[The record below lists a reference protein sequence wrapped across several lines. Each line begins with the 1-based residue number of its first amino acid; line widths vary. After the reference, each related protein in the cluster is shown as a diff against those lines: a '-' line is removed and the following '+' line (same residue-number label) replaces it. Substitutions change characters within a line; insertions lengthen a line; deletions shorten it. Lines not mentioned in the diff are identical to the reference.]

1 MIELDIALLKALNG
15 LAIYG
20 LDKVMLFLSGT
31 LTWIPLFVYISWQLI
46 TTHGKKYGIYAVIL
60 ASLSVGM
67 SDLVSSRI
75 FKPTVQRH
83 RPSHTEKLQDE
94 LHYAK
99 DANGND
105 YRGGAFGF
113 YSSHASNF
121 AALTF
126 FVLLALPRH
135 YRLKTILILATVLT
149 SLSRI
154 YLGVHFPTDI
164 LMGWFMGGM
173 FGYVFYKLFSFI
185 KR

>member
-1 MIELDIALLKALNG
+1 MMALSSTAVWL
-15 LAIYG
+15 
-20 LDKVMLFLSGT
+20 
-31 LTWIPLFVYISWQLI
+31 PLFAYIIWQLFV
-46 TTHGKKYGIYAVIL
+46 THGKKFGIYAVLL
-60 ASLSVGM
+60 AALAVGV
-67 SDLVSSRI
+67 SDVVSSRI

-83 RPSHTEKLQDE
+83 RPSHNEKLQDE
-94 LHYAK
+94 LHYSK
-99 DANGND
+99 NRNGSE
-105 YRGGAFGF
+105 YRGGNYGF
-113 YSSHASNF
+113 YSTHASNF

-135 YRLKTILILATVLT
+135 YRLKTILILATILT

-173 FGYVFYKLFSFI
+173 FGYVFYKLFSFV

>member
-15 LAIYG
+15 LHIYG
-20 LDKVMLFLSGT
+20 LDKSMLVISGT
-31 LTWIPLFVYISWQLI
+31 LIWIPLFIYIIWQFV
-46 TTHGKKYGIYAVIL
+46 TTHGKKFGIYAVIL

-75 FKPTVQRH
+75 FKPTVQRQ
-83 RPSHTEKLQDE
+83 RPSYDE
-94 LHYAK
+94 NLKDGLHYAK
-99 DANGND
+99 DNNGND
-105 YRGGAFGF
+105 YRGGEFGF

-135 YRLKTILILATVLT
+135 YRLNTILIFATLLT

-173 FGYVFYKLFSFI
+173 FGYVFYRLFAFI

>member
-1 MIELDIALLKALNG
+1 MIEFDIALLKAING
-15 LAIYG
+15 LSVYG
-20 LDKVMLFLSGT
+20 LDKAMLFVSGT
-31 LTWIPLFVYISWQLI
+31 LIWIPLFAYIAWQFI
-46 TTHGKKYGIYAVIL
+46 TTHGRKFGLYAIVLAGIT
-60 ASLSVGM
+60 VGV

-75 FKPTVQRH
+75 FKPTVQRF

-99 DANGND
+99 DENGND
-105 YRGGAFGF
+105 YRGGNYGF

-121 AALTF
+121 AALTL

-135 YRLKTILILATVLT
+135 YRTKTVLILGTVIT

-164 LMGWFMGGM
+164 LMGWFMGGL
-173 FGYVFYKLFSFI
+173 FGILFYNLFAFI

>member
-1 MIELDIALLKALNG
+1 MIELDIALLKAVNG
-15 LAIYG
+15 LSVYG
-20 LDKVMLFLSGT
+20 LDKAMLFLSGT
-31 LTWIPLFVYISWQLI
+31 LTWTPLFAYIIWQLI
-46 TTHGKKYGIYAVIL
+46 ATHGKKFGIYAVLL
-60 ASLSVGM
+60 ASLSVGI
-67 SDLVSSRI
+67 SDSVSSRV
-75 FKPTVQRH
+75 FKPTVQRP

-99 DANGND
+99 DNNGND
-105 YRGGAFGF
+105 YRGGEYGF

-121 AALTF
+121 AALTI

-135 YRLKTILILATVLT
+135 YRLKTILIIATLIT
-149 SLSRI
+149 SISRI